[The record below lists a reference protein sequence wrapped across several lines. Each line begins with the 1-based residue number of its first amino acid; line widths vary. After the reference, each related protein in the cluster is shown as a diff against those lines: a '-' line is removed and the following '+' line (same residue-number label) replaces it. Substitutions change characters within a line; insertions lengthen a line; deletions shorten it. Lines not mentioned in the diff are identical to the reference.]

1 MKAQQT
7 ALLTASG
14 CHRNRSPTSYGQGNI
29 TGSKSDITLSYKLDR
44 GHEKELDDK
53 SPSPPVGYPLCF
65 GGLFSEKGTTG
76 GLLSHAYDAEEIKLS
91 VSNCFSIT

>member
-14 CHRNRSPTSYGQGNI
+14 CHRNHSPTSYGQGNI
-29 TGSKSDITLSYKLDR
+29 TGSKSDITLSYQLDR

-53 SPSPPVGYPLCF
+53 SPSSPVGYPLCF

-91 VSNCFSIT
+91 VSNCFSTT